1 MHDPMK
7 LGLYSSWIVGCF
19 ATAGLLPAQTTSR
32 QVVLGGDGF
41 SVECLRIEP
50 GTFAQGSPVT
60 EVGRK
65 EDEQQRQ
72 VTLTRAFLLGKY
84 PVTVGEFR
92 QFIKETGYRTEAEKG
107 TSGGFGW
114 DGQALVQKPDFSW
127 KNPGYPQTERHPVT
141 LVTWFDAQ
149 EYCRW
154 LSRKTGRKI
163 SLPSEAQWEYAC
175 RSGSQNPYPDGIA
188 EKDIAHSGTAGKG
201 PLPVDAF
208 PSNGWGLVGMPGNV
222 WEWCQDWFGPYE
234 AGPAQDPVQQNDKLS
249 DKPRRVLRGGA
260 FTKTLSNA
268 RSAAR
273 FRNDPRSRNADNGF
287 RIMSF
292 DLEVKAT
299 TTTTTTPSPASKSS
313 HPSRPATPVE
323 VEPGVTPTPSPKL
336 PPPSK
341 ALPPAPPFPSPAPT
355 GAGRLIFGLPCIAV
369 AVGIFVALLGLIR
382 RLTRREG
389 QTNPVSRP
397 LRSPSLATVDLTG
410 PIRVEATDE
419 GFWVRASVPEGTHLL
434 WRCLLDG
441 SWEEREFAYL
451 GGPHGQFIA
460 TGMRPT
466 QITVVQAGTLP
477 TELSPPPFPAR
488 SPFPEEDVPP
498 YHSSHRR
505 PSAY

>member
-1 MHDPMK
+1 MK
-7 LGLYSSWIVGCF
+7 LGLFSGWIVGCF
-19 ATAGLLPAQTTSR
+19 AAAGLLPAQSPSH
-32 QVVLGGDGF
+32 QVILGGDGF

-50 GTFAQGSPVT
+50 GTFSQGSPAS

-65 EDEQQRQ
+65 EDEPQRQ

-92 QFIKETGYRTEAEKG
+92 QFVKETGYRTEAEKG

-114 DGQALVQKPDFSW
+114 DGQALVQRPDFSW
-127 KNPGYPQTERHPVT
+127 KSPGYPQTDRHPVT

-163 SLPSEAQWEYAC
+163 SPPSEAQWEYAC
-175 RSGSQNPYPDGIA
+175 RSGSQNPYPEGVA

-201 PLPVDAF
+201 ALPVDAF
-208 PSNGWGLVGMPGNV
+208 PPNSWGLVGMPGNV
-222 WEWCQDWFGPYE
+222 WEWCEDWFGPYE
-234 AGPAQDPVQQNDKLS
+234 SGPTRDPVQQNDKLS

-292 DLEVKAT
+292 DLEAKAA
-299 TTTTTTPSPASKSS
+299 TPTAIPASKSS
-313 HPSRPATPVE
+313 DPSRPPARVE
-323 VEPGVTPTPSPKL
+323 AEPGVPPSSSPKRPL
-336 PPPSK
+336 PSQ
-341 ALPPAPPFPSPAPT
+341 AGSPAHPLSPPAPT
-355 GAGRLIFGLPCIAV
+355 GSGRLIFGLPCIAV
-369 AVGIFVALLGLIR
+369 VVGIFLALFGLIR
-382 RLTRREG
+382 RLSRREG
-389 QTNPVSRP
+389 QASPVSRP
-397 LRSPSLATVDLTG
+397 LRTPSLAEVDLNG

-434 WRCLLDG
+434 WRCHLDG
-441 SWEEREFAYL
+441 SREEREFAYL

-460 TGMRPT
+460 TGMRPS
-466 QITVVQAGTLP
+466 QITVVRAGTPPSELP
-477 TELSPPPFPAR
+477 PPPFPAR
-488 SPFPEEDVPP
+488 SSFPEEDVPP